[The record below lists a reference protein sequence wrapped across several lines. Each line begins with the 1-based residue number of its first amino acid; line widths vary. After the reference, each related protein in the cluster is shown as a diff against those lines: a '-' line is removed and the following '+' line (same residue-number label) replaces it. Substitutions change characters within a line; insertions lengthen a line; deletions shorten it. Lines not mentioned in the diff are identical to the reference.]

1 MQSILSSLLSTP
13 KPASPRSWEGSYG
26 AEKETYEASGLVP
39 IPGRSEEDQHSGE
52 NFRNGNTATKGHC
65 Q

>member
-1 MQSILSSLLSTP
+1 MQSIPSSLLSTL
-13 KPASPRSWEGSYG
+13 KLASPRSWEGSYG
-26 AEKETYEASGLVP
+26 AEKETYEASGLAP
-39 IPGRSEEDQHSGE
+39 IPGRLEGQPSGE